1 MPADAAPSAK
11 LAYITDDSGLAAV
24 EIGPDGPDGAEPR
37 LLLDMETEGM
47 VFMWPSWS
55 PDGGTIAVS
64 ASANRKDGRR
74 MELWRTSADG
84 GGAMPLYENPEG
96 GRQVIAPGLA
106 HYAAWAPQGA
116 AMALAGNTGDGLSLS
131 LVAAKPGPA
140 PRRLAEGAPLY
151 LAWSPDGRALL
162 IHRGAQ
168 LLLFDLAG
176 DEAGPRPILR
186 ARATFRAPVWTADG
200 RHFIYGA
207 PKAGSASAIYRG
219 RRQPGGE
226 AEELLELPSG
236 AAFVRAP
243 HDDRLALIG
252 IQHEDAAQPRDGV
265 TVLYLDERASRR
277 ISERPANAAFW
288 TPDGRSL
295 IVFEPTPSST
305 MITVSRYD
313 LDRGGAPP
321 APLARFQPSAEYA
334 AMLAFFDQF
343 ADSHRIISP
352 DGKWVAIA
360 GLALGNGGSSRRG
373 FGPQNGCYV
382 VPVDGSRPPRR
393 VAAGSIGFFSP
404 AGAAP

>member
-1 MPADAAPSAK
+1 MPAAATQRAT

-24 EIGPDGPDGAEPR
+24 EIGPDGAAGAEPG

-55 PDGGTIAVS
+55 PDGETIAVS
-64 ASANRKDGRR
+64 ASANRRDGRR
-74 MELWRTSADG
+74 MALWRVAADG
-84 GGAMPLYENPEG
+84 GGAAPLYENPEG

-106 HYAAWAPQGA
+106 HYAAWAPQGS
-116 AMALAGNTGDGLSLS
+116 ALAVAGNTDSGLALS
-131 LVAAKPGPA
+131 LVAAKPGRE
-140 PRRLAEGAPLY
+140 PRRLIEGAPLY

-176 DEAGPRPILR
+176 GEAGPRPILR

-219 RRQPGGE
+219 RREPGGE

-243 HDDRLALIG
+243 GDDRLALIG
-252 IQHEDAAQPRDGV
+252 IQHEDGAEPRDGV
-265 TVLYLDERASRR
+265 TVLYIDERASRR
-277 ISERPANAAFW
+277 ISERPASAAFW
-288 TPDGRSL
+288 TPDGLSL

-305 MITVSRYD
+305 MITVSRHD
-313 LDRGGAPP
+313 LSRAGAPP

-343 ADSHRIISP
+343 AETHPIISP
-352 DGKWVAIA
+352 DGKWVTIS

-382 VPVDGSRPPRR
+382 VPVDGSRPPER